1 MCWPAFCL
9 ISLCVCVHIWFC
21 VWVCESAFRW
31 MNYPLPTFR
40 AWQSSICDPWRTLV
54 SQSLSL
60 RTLPC
65 VICNG
70 FFAEMTEW
78 PLKRISAFLFT
89 MSMIEV
95 LLWCTCVRDR
105 CALKAAGC
113 YIPGCT
119 LLFCTFIISFIMH
132 YGKCWS
138 NVLWY
143 HYIKCL
149 FFF

>member
-1 MCWPAFCL
+1 MYTCIIY
-9 ISLCVCVHIWFC
+9 ISDQPWNCCIKMPSINKHFSFQYFSVIEPLTVYMLLASAYEGDVLASLLCHFLVCVHIWFC

-40 AWQSSICDPWRTLV
+40 LWQSSISHPLRTLV

-65 VICNG
+65 VVCNG
-70 FFAEMTEW
+70 FFTEMSEW

-95 LLWCTCVRDR
+95 LFWCR
-105 CALKAAGC
+105 
-113 YIPGCT
+113 
-119 LLFCTFIISFIMH
+119 
-132 YGKCWS
+132 W
-138 NVLWY
+138 
-143 HYIKCL
+143 
-149 FFF
+149 